1 MMYFIPALLSVLT
14 IYALIPFA
22 SRVGL
27 VDRPDHR
34 KSHVGEIPLVGG
46 IGIMTAF
53 AVTVFVFGQQS
64 SSFLH
69 LELPL
74 GFLMLVSL
82 ADDKLQLSARFRLL
96 IQVLAASY
104 LWFFGDTR
112 IVELGNLFGQGD
124 IRLGLSGSYFMTVFG
139 TVGLIN
145 ALNMADGLDGLAG
158 GLSLVSLVFFAFT
171 AHKSGLDRQA
181 NLNILMASAVSGF
194 LLLNMRTPWR
204 KKARI
209 FMGDAGSMTLGLF
222 LAWSAI
228 RLSSPAEHAI
238 EPISALWIMAIPVI
252 DTLGVMTRRIIK
264 GRHPFAPDQEH
275 LHHILLRAGFSV
287 QNTVYAIIA
296 CGILLGWCGLM
307 GIHVGIPSWIMTF
320 FFVLLLVLHGVLT
333 HYAWRIMKWLKSVR
347 GDNLRHLQEVKV
359 TEKIH

>member
-1 MMYFIPALLSVLT
+1 MYFIPALLSMLL
-14 IYALIPFA
+14 IYALIPLA
-22 SRVGL
+22 SRIGL

-46 IGIMTAF
+46 IGIMVAF
-53 AVTVFVFGQQS
+53 ALTVFAFGQQS
-64 SSFLH
+64 TNFIH

-74 GFLMLVSL
+74 GILMMVSL
-82 ADDKLQLSARFRLL
+82 ADDKLQLSARLRLL

-104 LWFFGDTR
+104 LWFFGQTR
-112 IVELGNLFGQGD
+112 IVELGNLFGQGA
-124 IRLGLSGSYFMTVFG
+124 IHLGLAGSYFMTVIG

-158 GLSLVSLVFFAFT
+158 GLSLVSLVFFGFT
-171 AHKSGLDRQA
+171 AHKVGLEHQA
-181 NLNILMASAVSGF
+181 NLNILMASSVVGF
-194 LLLNMRTPWR
+194 LLLNMRAPWR

-228 RLSSPAEHAI
+228 HLSSPAEHAI

-252 DTLGVMTRRIIK
+252 DTLGVMTRRLIK

-287 QNTVYAIIA
+287 QNTVYGIIA
-296 CGILLGWCGLM
+296 CGILLGWCGVM
-307 GIHVGIPSWIMTF
+307 GIHAGIPAWIMAF

-333 HYAWRIMKWLKSVR
+333 HFAWRIMKWLKSVR
-347 GDNLRHLQEVKV
+347 GDAMSHMQEVKIA
-359 TEKIH
+359 EKSH